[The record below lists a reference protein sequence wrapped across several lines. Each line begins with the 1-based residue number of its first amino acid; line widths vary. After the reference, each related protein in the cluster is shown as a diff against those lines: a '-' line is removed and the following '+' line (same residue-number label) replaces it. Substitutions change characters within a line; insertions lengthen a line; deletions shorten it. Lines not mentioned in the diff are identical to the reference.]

1 MRTRLKRPGS
11 AILVVASV
19 LAAGLILFASENL
32 WLDRLVRSRWHRL
45 PSFVPEEGST
55 SWMVVFGLM
64 GLSSALLLVC
74 QVFVI
79 KDRELT
85 RDKKWGSVF
94 LSICALV
101 LFGLWFRS
109 TGMSASSA
117 VPSARSPHKVTLK
130 WNASTSAVDG
140 YHVYR
145 SDAGGEFRIISG
157 TNPWPYTSF
166 VDSDVR
172 SGGHYRYQVTAI
184 AGKKESVASNEVE
197 VTVP

>member
-1 MRTRLKRPGS
+1 MRGRLKRPGS
-11 AILVVASV
+11 VILVVAST

-32 WLDRLVRSRWHRL
+32 WLDRLARSRWHRL
-45 PSFVPEEGST
+45 PSFVPQEGST
-55 SWMVVFGLM
+55 SWMVAFGLM
-64 GLSSALLLVC
+64 GISSALLLVC

-85 RDKKWGSVF
+85 RAMKWGSAF
-94 LSICALV
+94 ASICALV

-109 TGMSASSA
+109 TGMSASA
-117 VPSARSPHKVTLK
+117 ARSEQGRHKVTLT
-130 WNASTSAVDG
+130 WHASTSVVDG

-157 TNPWPYTSF
+157 TNPWPRTSYE
-166 VDSDVR
+166 DSEVQ
-172 SGGHYRYQVTAI
+172 SGGHYCYQVTAI
-184 AGKKESVASNEVE
+184 AGDRESVASNEVE